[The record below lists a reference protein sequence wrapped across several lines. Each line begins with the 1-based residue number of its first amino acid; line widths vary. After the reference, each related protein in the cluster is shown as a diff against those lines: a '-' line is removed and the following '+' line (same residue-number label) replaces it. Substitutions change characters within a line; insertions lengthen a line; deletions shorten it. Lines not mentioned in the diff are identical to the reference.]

1 MAPKEARIGRMV
13 VEVRAAR
20 RSEDEKRDRGMAEAR
35 AAAGMM
41 GKKGKRKR
49 GWEFIKED
57 IKRVG
62 TVREPNSGNR
72 RRESFLVCARVVR
85 SGHWCYG
92 TMVLPAASAGCSG
105 WFGVGCGG
113 RRSDSG
119 RCLGRVLSTSNLNNR
134 GSSRV
139 TVAATERK
147 TDDATGEG
155 EYGVSKCDVSPQ

>member
-1 MAPKEARIGRMV
+1 MAPKEARTGRMV

-85 SGHWCYG
+85 SGHWYYG
-92 TMVLPAASAGCSG
+92 TMVLWCFLLQARGAAVGLGSG
-105 WFGVGCGG
+105 VEVGG
-113 RRSDSG
+113 RIQEG
-119 RCLGRVLSTSNLNNR
+119 AW
-134 GSSRV
+134 
-139 TVAATERK
+139 VAFFPRQT
-147 TDDATGEG
+147 
-155 EYGVSKCDVSPQ
+155 